1 MELAR
6 IGQAR
11 IAPPE
16 LVRQPG
22 NGSGDSFSGAL
33 KDALGALESNQ
44 GEVDAKV
51 RNMLLGDGE
60 ELHSTMLAVEK
71 ASLSF
76 ELMMQVR
83 NKVVN
88 AYQEI
93 ARLQF

>member
-1 MELAR
+1 VDVTR
-6 IGQAR
+6 IGQVP
-11 IAPPE
+11 IAAPE
-16 LVRQPG
+16 LVKRPG
-22 NGSGDSFSGAL
+22 GTGGESFSGAL
-33 KDALGALESNQ
+33 KDALGAIESNQ
-44 GEVDAKV
+44 GEVDTKV
-51 RNMLLGDGE
+51 RNMLMGNGE

-83 NKVVN
+83 NKVVS

>member
-1 MELAR
+1 VDVAR
-6 IGQAR
+6 IGQVR

-16 LVRQPG
+16 LTRQPG
-22 NGSGDSFSGAL
+22 TANGDSFSGVL
-33 KDALGALESNQ
+33 KDALGALDGNQ
-44 GEVDAKV
+44 SDVDAKV

>member
-6 IGQAR
+6 IGQVR

-22 NGSGDSFSGAL
+22 TSGDSFSGAL
-33 KDALGALESNQ
+33 KDALGSLESNQ
-44 GEVDAKV
+44 GEVDVKV